1 MPLRNHFRKPI
12 SKKESWE
19 AVHGLWPGI
28 IVRQINPQLAPHYFA
43 VPNIHLGA
51 FIDIDVAAFEPDQ
64 NVNGHE
70 VDWTP
75 DGTGTAL
82 WSPPQPTA
90 TLESDLDRQS
100 EYEVLIYDADQGER
114 LVAAIEL
121 VSPSNKDRPEH
132 RRAFVSKCVNLLWNE
147 VSLVIVDPVTTRSP
161 NLFREVWEE
170 VGGPTSKAGPI
181 ATLAVSIRPTVTN
194 GKLKVVTW
202 EHSLAVGES
211 LPTLPLWL
219 NDSRSIPLDLEAS
232 YEETCGTLRIG

>member
-12 SKKESWE
+12 SKKE
-19 AVHGLWPGI
+19 AVHGQWPGT
-28 IVRQINPQLAPHYFA
+28 IVRQINPQLAPRYFA
-43 VPNIHLGA
+43 VPNVHLGA
-51 FIDIDVAAFEPDQ
+51 FVEIDVAAFEPDS
-64 NVNGHE
+64 NGNGHSVE
-70 VDWTP
+70 WTP
-75 DGTGTAL
+75 DDAGTAP

-100 EYEVLIYDADQGER
+100 EYEVLVYDADQGER

-170 VGGPTSKAGPI
+170 VGGPPPKAGPV

-202 EHSLAVGES
+202 EHALTVGQA

-219 NDSRSIPLDLEAS
+219 NESRSIPWTSKRAMRKRA
-232 YEETCGTLRIG
+232 GR